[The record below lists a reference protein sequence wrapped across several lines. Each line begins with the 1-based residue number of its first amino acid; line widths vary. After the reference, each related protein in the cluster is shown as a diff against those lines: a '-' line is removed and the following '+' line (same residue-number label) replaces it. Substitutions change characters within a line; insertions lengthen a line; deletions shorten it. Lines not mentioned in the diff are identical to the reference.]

1 MAGICVGE
9 NSAWCKNLSTLQYEG
24 QVEEEES
31 SKQLS
36 SEQKSQRIRDES
48 PYREVGENVR
58 KHVVTSV

>member
-1 MAGICVGE
+1 MAGMCVGE
-9 NSAWCKNLSTLQYEG
+9 NSAWYKNLSTLQYEG

-36 SEQKSQRIRDES
+36 SEQSQRIRDES